1 MGFDDIMDAL
11 GEMADIADDL
21 TNLPQVLKKIR
32 TSSQKK
38 PVSQQTG
45 VPKIPDAQEEG
56 SGSQAKTE
64 KISAPERTVKG

>member
-21 TNLPQVLKKIR
+21 TNLPQ
-32 TSSQKK
+32 
-38 PVSQQTG
+38 
-45 VPKIPDAQEEG
+45 AQEEG